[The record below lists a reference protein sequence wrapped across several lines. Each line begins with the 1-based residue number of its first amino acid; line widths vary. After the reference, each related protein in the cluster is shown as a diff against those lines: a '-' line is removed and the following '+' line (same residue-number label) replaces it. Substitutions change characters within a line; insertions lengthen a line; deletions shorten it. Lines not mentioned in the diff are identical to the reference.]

1 MKTLTLTA
9 QTRTILGKKLK
20 KSRLAGLMPAVVYG
34 HGTDA
39 KPLFV
44 DAKEFKK
51 VFSEAGTS
59 ALVDLVVDEAKPVKV
74 LVHEPQTH
82 YLTSLPVHADFYA
95 VKMTEKIETAIPIHF
110 VGVSAAVEELE
121 GNLVENKDEI
131 EIRCFP
137 GDLIPFVEVDLS
149 MLKTF
154 DDAIRISDLKLPET
168 IEVMQEPEEV
178 IASVIAPISEEQLEA
193 ELAEDTTAEAA
204 AVEEL
209 GKEGEEPAE
218 GEAAPADDATN

>member
-1 MKTLTLTA
+1 
-9 QTRTILGKKLK
+9 
-20 KSRLAGLMPAVVYG
+20 
-34 HGTDA
+34 
-39 KPLFV
+39 
-44 DAKEFKK
+44 
-51 VFSEAGTS
+51 
-59 ALVDLVVDEAKPVKV
+59 
-74 LVHEPQTH
+74 
-82 YLTSLPVHADFYA
+82 
-95 VKMTEKIETAIPIHF
+95 
-110 VGVSAAVEELE
+110 
-121 GNLVENKDEI
+121 
-131 EIRCFP
+131 
-137 GDLIPFVEVDLS
+137 

-218 GEAAPADDATN
+218 GEAAPADDAS